1 MKHTLKHLYD
11 SQLKFKQNTHAHF
24 YQKQFDNAFN
34 LYSKD
39 LKAHFSCVNAIE
51 FSNKESEHFASGGD
65 DRRVLVWN
73 IDKDVLSANE
83 EKKSSP
89 KTLKSYHQSN
99 ISTLAWDN
107 ENRRIFSGGNDSQV
121 LVHDTKT

>member
-11 SQLKFKQNTHAHF
+11 SQLKFMRNTYPQF

-39 LKAHFSCVNAIE
+39 LRAHFSCVNAIE
-51 FSNKESEHFASGGD
+51 FSNQESEHFVSGGD

-73 IDKDVLSANE
+73 LDKDVLSAQDGR
-83 EKKSSP
+83 KCSP

-107 ENRRIFSGGNDSQV
+107 ENKRIFSGGNDSQV
-121 LVHDTKT
+121 LVHDTIT